1 MGKFWRD
8 FLDGEGEERIFTLP
22 YPPSVN
28 HIWRHVVIRGVVR
41 TLLSAEGRKYR
52 VAAREGIT
60 GEPLT
65 GRLAVRVIVYP
76 PDRRKRD
83 LDNVLKSLDALS
95 QEINKKTG
103 KVVFPGVWLDDSQ
116 IDILHVVRG
125 PVHREGGYVRVHV
138 REIAEGAA

>member
-1 MGKFWRD
+1 MGNFWRD
-8 FLDGEGEERIFTLP
+8 FWGGEGQERILTLP

-28 HIWRHVVIRGVVR
+28 HLWRHVVIRGAVR

-76 PDRRKRD
+76 PDRRRRD
-83 LDNVLKSLDALS
+83 LDNVCKACLDALS
-95 QEINKKTG
+95 PEKG
-103 KVVFPGVWLDDSQ
+103 KVRGFPGVWLDDSQ
-116 IDILHVVRG
+116 IDILHVERG

-138 REIAEGAA
+138 LEMGEGAA

>member
-1 MGKFWRD
+1 MGNFWAD
-8 FLDGEGEERIFTLP
+8 FQGGEGQERILTLP

-28 HIWRHVVIRGVVR
+28 HLWRHVVIKGAVR

-116 IDILHVVRG
+116 IDILHVERG

-138 REIAEGAA
+138 REIAGV